1 MIESIPKPFGVVV
14 QAGPDEILGA
24 GHPDNLNL
32 TALSRWPSL
41 RGLVVALPAIEG
53 AEDAA
58 EQVRQWGFAVMIG
71 DAYNVARRVL
81 DASEV
86 FADQTYVVRVLAT
99 WKNLDLALIDHM
111 ILSMQTDPCDYVTV
125 PRDFDVTMAAD
136 VGSRQAIQQVMKLE
150 GETAEAHR
158 ARFNPFGY
166 METHPDQFAVRWYE
180 AVPTYDGVQ
189 REAILG
195 AKRCH
200 PENEY
205 FGRDYA
211 GSGYDFLL
219 PWIPEGAR
227 VLDIACGSGYGSN
240 ILSKR
245 ASFCLGSDYL
255 ETYIE
260 KARERFPETER
271 LKFIQSDG
279 QSFLWEGGEQFDIVV
294 SLHTLEH
301 VPDDRAMIRTL
312 SANLKPG
319 GLLIVEVPL
328 LALRPVGVPVNPF
341 HLREYSVPE
350 VLNLIEHA
358 GLRVLRKIGCC
369 RGFIGSEET
378 ARDAIQVH
386 AVK

>member
-1 MIESIPKPFGVVV
+1 MHKAKPTHYGVVV
-14 QAGPDEILGA
+14 QAGPDEIMGA

-32 TALSRWPSL
+32 TALSKWPSVC
-41 RGLVVALPAIEG
+41 GLVVALPAIEG

-58 EQVRQWGFAVMIG
+58 EQVRQWGFPVMIG
-71 DAYNVARRVL
+71 DAYNVARRIL
-81 DASEV
+81 DASDV
-86 FADQTYVVRVLAT
+86 FLDQTYVVRVLVT
-99 WKNLDLALIDHM
+99 WKNMDLLLIDEM
-111 ILSMQTDPCDYVTV
+111 VRSMQDQPCDEVTV

-136 VGSRQAIQQVMKLE
+136 VASRAAIQRVSKLE
-150 GETAEAHR
+150 GHTAEAHR

-166 METHPDQFAVRWYE
+166 METHPDQFVVRWYE
-180 AVPTYDGVQ
+180 PAPTYDQTQCGI
-189 REAILG
+189 ILG

-219 PWIPEGAR
+219 PWIPDGAR

-255 ETYIE
+255 ESYIK
-260 KARERFPETER
+260 KARERFPETAR
-271 LKFIQSDG
+271 LQFIQSDG
-279 QSFLWEGGEQFDIVV
+279 QSFLWEGGEQFDVVV

-301 VPDDRAMIRTL
+301 VPDDRTMIRSL
-312 SANLKPG
+312 AANLKPG
-319 GLLIVEVPL
+319 GLLILEVPL
-328 LALRPVGVPVNPF
+328 LALRPVGVPINPF
-341 HLREYSVPE
+341 HLREYSVPQ
-350 VLNLIEHA
+350 VLDLVDSA
-358 GLRVLRKIGCC
+358 GLHVLRKIGCC
-369 RGFIGSEET
+369 RGFTCSTEA
-378 ARDAIQVH
+378 ARDAIQIH